1 MDWNSG
7 RHCIEDDLMRK
18 NKQHKTGMT
27 RRRFIGGS
35 AAAAF
40 GFQVVPSRV
49 FGANSRLAVA
59 GIGAGGKGRGDVSG
73 AAAAGADIVALCDVD
88 ESRAAGIFKAHPKA
102 RRFPDFRV
110 MLEKMGKSIDACTI
124 STPDHTH
131 AVATSMAMK
140 MGKHCYTQKPLTHDV
155 YEARYL
161 ARLAKR
167 TGVVTQMGNQA
178 HAGEPI
184 RRAVELVRAGIIGNI
199 TEAHIWTNR
208 PIWPQGMKA
217 RPARADVPNGL
228 DWDLWL
234 GPAPHRPYGKGY
246 VPFSW
251 RGWWD
256 FGTGAL
262 GDMAC
267 HIMDMAWWSLELGS
281 PTSVSARHGGNTA
294 ESAPNWAV
302 IEYQFGY
309 RGSRPPVKLVWY
321 DGKKNGVQNA
331 PSLETT
337 GGVNMVRNARGKGSF
352 GTVLIGDKGRMFF
365 NRRSTKWMITGRD
378 ADEVKQIE
386 AKTPKTLPRTKDNYA
401 EWVNAA
407 TGNGHA
413 PMSRFEIAGPFTEMV
428 LLGNLAIRA
437 GEPVQWDA
445 KELRS
450 TNSEKANH
458 YVRGEYRNGWKL

>member
-1 MDWNSG
+1 
-7 RHCIEDDLMRK
+7 
-18 NKQHKTGMT
+18 MT
-27 RRRFIGGS
+27 RRRFIGVS
-35 AAAAF
+35 AVATF

-59 GIGAGGKGRGDVSG
+59 GIGAGGKGRSDIVG
-73 AAAAGADIVALCDVD
+73 AAKAGCDIVALCDVD
-88 ESRAAGIFKAHPKA
+88 ERQAGASYKAHPEAK
-102 RRFPDFRV
+102 RFADFRV
-110 MLEKMGKSIDACTI
+110 MLDKMGGSIDACTI
-124 STPDHTH
+124 STADHTH
-131 AVATSMAMK
+131 TVATSLAMS

-155 YEARYL
+155 YEARHL
-161 ARLAKR
+161 TRLAKR
-167 TGVVTQMGNQA
+167 TNVATQMGNQA

-184 RRAVELVRAGIIGNI
+184 RRAVELVRAGIIGNV

-208 PIWPQGMKA
+208 PIWPQGMKE
-217 RPARADVPNGL
+217 RPAKADVPKGV

-234 GPAPHRPYGKGY
+234 GPAPYREYGNGY
-246 VPFSW
+246 LPFAW

-281 PTSVSARHGGNTA
+281 PTSVRARHGGNTG
-294 ESAPNWAV
+294 ESAPNWSV
-302 IEYQFGY
+302 IDYQFGY

-321 DGKKNGVQNA
+321 DGQKNGVQNA

-337 GGVNMVRNARGKGSF
+337 GGVQMVAKGRKGF
-352 GTVLIGDKGRMFF
+352 GSMLIGDKGRMFF
-365 NRRSTKWMITGRD
+365 GRSGATPWKVTGRD

-386 AKTPKTLPRTKDNYA
+386 AKTPKTLPRTKGNSV

-407 TGNGHA
+407 TGNGHK
-413 PMSRFEIAGPFTEMV
+413 PLSRFEIAGPFTEMV

-445 KELRS
+445 EALRS
-450 TNSEKANH
+450 TNSEKANR
-458 YVRGEYRNGWKL
+458 YVRRDYRKGWELS

>member
-1 MDWNSG
+1 MT
-7 RHCIEDDLMRK
+7 
-18 NKQHKTGMT
+18 NKQNKKEMT
-27 RRRFIGGS
+27 RRRFIGSS
-35 AAAAF
+35 AMATF
-40 GFQVVPSRV
+40 GFQIVPSRV
-49 FGANSRLAVA
+49 FGANNRLAVA
-59 GIGAGGKGRGDVSG
+59 GIGAGGKGRADVSG
-73 AAAAGADIVALCDVD
+73 AAKAGCDIVALCDVD
-88 ESRAAGIFKAHPKA
+88 ERQATSMYKAHPKA
-102 RRFPDFRV
+102 KRFADFRV
-110 MLEKMGKSIDACTI
+110 MLEKMSDSIDACTI

-155 YEARYL
+155 FEARHL
-161 ARLAKR
+161 THLAKR

-184 RRAVELVRAGIIGNI
+184 RRAVELVRAGIIGNV

-217 RPARADVPNGL
+217 RPPKAAVPKGV
-228 DWDLWL
+228 DWDIWL
-234 GPAPHRPYGKGY
+234 GTAPHREYGDGY
-246 VPFSW
+246 LPFAW

-267 HIMDMAWWSLELGS
+267 HIMDMAWWSLELGA
-281 PTSVSARHGGNTA
+281 PTSVSARHGGNTG

-302 IEYQFGY
+302 IDYRFGY

-321 DGKKNGVQNA
+321 DGKKNGVQNS

-337 GGVNMVRNARGKGSF
+337 GGVNMVGKGAKGYGS
-352 GTVLIGDKGRMFF
+352 VLIGDKGRMFF
-365 NRRSTKWMITGRD
+365 SRRGTGWRITGRD

-386 AKTPKTLPRTKDNYA
+386 ANTPKSLPRTGGNYV

-407 TGNGHA
+407 IGEGHK
-413 PMSRFEIAGPFTEMV
+413 PLSRFEIAGPFTEMV

-437 GEPVQWDA
+437 DEPVQWDA
-445 KELRS
+445 RALRS
-450 TNSEKANH
+450 RNSEKANSH
-458 YVRGEYRNGWKL
+458 VRREYRKGWEL

>member
-1 MDWNSG
+1 M
-7 RHCIEDDLMRK
+7 K
-18 NKQHKTGMT
+18 TKPNKAGIT
-27 RRRFIGGS
+27 RRRFIAS
-35 AAAAF
+35 STVATF

-59 GIGAGGKGRGDVSG
+59 GIGSGGKGRADITG
-73 AAAAGADIVALCDVD
+73 AANAGADIVALCDVD
-88 ESRAAGIFKAHPKA
+88 DSRAAAMFKTHAKA
-102 RRFPDFRV
+102 KRFTDFRE
-110 MLEKMGKSIDACTI
+110 MLEKMGRSIDACTI

-131 AVATSMAMK
+131 AAATSMAMK

-155 YEARYL
+155 YEARHL
-161 ARLAKR
+161 TRLAGE
-167 TGVVTQMGNQA
+167 TGVTTQMGNQA

-184 RRAVELVRAGIIGNI
+184 RRAVELVRAGIIGNV

-208 PIWPQGMKA
+208 PIWPQGMKK
-217 RPARADVPNGL
+217 RPVKADVPKGL

-234 GPAPHRPYGKGY
+234 GSAAHRPYGKGY

-281 PTSVSARHGGNTA
+281 PTSVSAQHSGNTD

-302 IEYQFGY
+302 IDYRFGY

-321 DGKKNGVQNA
+321 DGNKNGVQNA

-337 GGVNMVRNARGKGSF
+337 GGVEMVAKGRNGYGSM
-352 GTVLIGDKGRMFF
+352 LIGDKGRMFF
-365 NRRSTKWMITGRD
+365 SRRGADWRITGRD
-378 ADEVKQIE
+378 QNEVKQIE
-386 AKTPKTLPRTKDNYA
+386 LKTLKSLPRTKDNYV
-401 EWVNAA
+401 EWLNAA
-407 TGNGHA
+407 TGNGHK
-413 PMSRFEIAGPFTEMV
+413 PLSRFEIAGPFTEMV

-437 GEPVQWDA
+437 GETVEWDA

-450 TNSEKANH
+450 TNSEKANRF
-458 YVRGEYRNGWKL
+458 VRREYREGWKL

>member
-1 MDWNSG
+1 M
-7 RHCIEDDLMRK
+7 K
-18 NKQHKTGMT
+18 TKQNKTDMT
-27 RRRFIGGS
+27 RRRFIGAS
-35 AAAAF
+35 AVATF

-59 GIGAGGKGRGDVSG
+59 GIGSGGKGRADITG
-73 AAAAGADIVALCDVD
+73 AAKAGADIVALCDVD
-88 ESRAAGIFKAHPKA
+88 ESRADAMFKTHAKA
-102 RRFPDFRV
+102 KRFADFRV

-131 AVATSMAMK
+131 AAATSMAMK

-155 YEARYL
+155 YEARHLTRL
-161 ARLAKR
+161 ARE
-167 TGVVTQMGNQA
+167 TGVTTQMGNQA
-178 HAGEPI
+178 HASEPI
-184 RRAVELVRAGIIGNI
+184 RRAVELVRAGIIGNV

-217 RPARADVPNGL
+217 RPVRADVPKGL

-234 GPAPHRPYGKGY
+234 GSAAYRPYGKGY

-281 PTSVSARHGGNTA
+281 PTSVSARHGGNTG

-302 IEYQFGY
+302 IDYQFGY

-331 PSLETT
+331 PSLETA
-337 GGVNMVRNARGKGSF
+337 GGVNMVGKGGKGYGSL
-352 GTVLIGDKGRMFF
+352 LIGD
-365 NRRSTKWMITGRD
+365 
-378 ADEVKQIE
+378 
-386 AKTPKTLPRTKDNYA
+386 
-401 EWVNAA
+401 
-407 TGNGHA
+407 
-413 PMSRFEIAGPFTEMV
+413 
-428 LLGNLAIRA
+428 
-437 GEPVQWDA
+437 
-445 KELRS
+445 
-450 TNSEKANH
+450 
-458 YVRGEYRNGWKL
+458 